1 MRIRVIDR
9 YKLNLYCTCLGCEQF
24 QPSKKERLPHS
35 CNAYPKQNGIPPKV
49 WNGEYEKCEH
59 SESFKGIIL
68 TKNQEKC
75 IMYVG
80 QKNKQF

>member
-9 YKLNLYCTCLGCEQF
+9 YKLNLFCTCLGCEQF

-35 CNAYPKQNGIPPKV
+35 CNAYPKQNGIPTKV

-59 SESFKGIIL
+59 YEPKHP
-68 TKNQEKC
+68 E
-75 IMYVG
+75 
-80 QKNKQF
+80 